1 MITWLFRIIYYI
13 FFFFFFF
20 FYYYLLFCFLSN
32 SHNISFYLIFIFNLF
47 YTFDLESKSTLY
59 NVIVFPYSVSTTFR
73 FLISRVS
80 YRDITALREIW
91 DPSIVEMVV
100 RRVTESSLVG
110 GSCAQ
115 TLEYLGII

>member
-1 MITWLFRIIYYI
+1 MIISYNLLYFLLLFL
-13 FFFFFFF
+13 FFFFFT
-20 FYYYLLFCFLSN
+20 FYWIHTTFPFIEYSLLD
-32 SHNISFYLIFIFNLF
+32 FYIFYILVGKEEN
-47 YTFDLESKSTLY
+47 TLY

-115 TLEYLGII
+115 TLEYVKD

>member
-20 FYYYLLFCFLSN
+20 IELAFYWIHTTFPFIEYSLLD
-32 SHNISFYLIFIFNLF
+32 FYIFYILVGKEEN
-47 YTFDLESKSTLY
+47 TLY

-91 DPSIVEMVV
+91 DPSIVEIVV

-115 TLEYLGII
+115 ILEYVKD